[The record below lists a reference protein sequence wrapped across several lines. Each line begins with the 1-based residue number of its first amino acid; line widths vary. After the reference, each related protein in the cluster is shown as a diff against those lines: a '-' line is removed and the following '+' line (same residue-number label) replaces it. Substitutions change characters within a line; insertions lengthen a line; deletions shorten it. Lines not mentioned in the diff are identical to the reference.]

1 MKPRKT
7 TGLALMLAAIV
18 GASTMATAVV
28 AQPKGPKERSEE
40 RKDRREERREDRQ
53 DRREDRQEDRQDR
66 REDRQE
72 ARQERREDRREWR
85 DRRRT
90 ARRAF
95 LDKWGPIHKQPV
107 VRAELAI
114 HARRMARLGRMRTL
128 ATEAGKEKLVQQI
141 DKIVAKENARHE
153 KRMETL
159 KGGAK

>member
-1 MKPRKT
+1 MKLRKT
-7 TGLALMLAAIV
+7 TGLALLLAVIV
-18 GASTMATAVV
+18 GSSTMAAAVT

-40 RKDRREERREDRQ
+40 RKDRREDRREDRQ
-53 DRREDRQEDRQDR
+53 D
-66 REDRQE
+66 

-107 VRAELAI
+107 VRAELEL
-114 HARRMARLGRMRTL
+114 HARRLARLARMRVL
-128 ATEAGKEKLVQQI
+128 ATEAGKDKLVLQI
-141 DKIVAKENARHE
+141 DQIVAKENARHQHRLE
-153 KRMETL
+153 VL

>member
-40 RKDRREERREDRQ
+40 RKDRREERR
-53 DRREDRQEDRQDR
+53 EDRQDR

>member
-1 MKPRKT
+1 MKLRKT
-7 TGLALMLAAIV
+7 TGLALLLAVIV
-18 GASTMATAVV
+18 GSSTMAAAVT

-40 RKDRREERREDRQ
+40 RKDRREDRREDRQ
-53 DRREDRQEDRQDR
+53 DRREDRREDRQD
-66 REDRQE
+66 

-107 VRAELAI
+107 VRAELEL
-114 HARRMARLGRMRTL
+114 HARRLARLARMRVL
-128 ATEAGKEKLVQQI
+128 ATEAGKDKLVLQI
-141 DKIVAKENARHE
+141 DQIVAKENARHQHRLE
-153 KRMETL
+153 VL